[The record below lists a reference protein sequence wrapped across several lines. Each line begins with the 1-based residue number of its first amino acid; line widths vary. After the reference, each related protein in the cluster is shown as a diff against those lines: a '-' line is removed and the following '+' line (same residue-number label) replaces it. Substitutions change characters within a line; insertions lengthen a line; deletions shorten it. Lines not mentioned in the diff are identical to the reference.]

1 MISKRRSL
9 VKSVTWRVVAV
20 LVTFLVGL
28 IMTGN
33 LEFALSLSLVSNFVN
48 FVLYY
53 FHERVWL
60 RIKWGKR

>member
-60 RIKWGKR
+60 RIKWGKI